1 MTYIFKY
8 AWLAILII
16 FYAIWTAYVII
27 GFKEWGFDCFDEDHP
42 CSLWLISHV
51 LGIFIASLV
60 YFLSS

>member
-16 FYAIWTAYVII
+16 LYVIWTAYVII
-27 GFKEWGFDCFDEDHP
+27 ELKYCGFDCFEDP
-42 CSLWLISHV
+42 ICSIWLTTHV
-51 LGIFIASLV
+51 LGIFFMSLM